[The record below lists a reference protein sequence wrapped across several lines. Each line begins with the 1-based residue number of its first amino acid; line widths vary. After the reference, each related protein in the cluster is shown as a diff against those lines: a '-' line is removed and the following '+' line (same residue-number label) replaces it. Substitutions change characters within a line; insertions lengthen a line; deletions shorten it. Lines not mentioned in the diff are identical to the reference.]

1 MKSVETRYKLWLL
14 LELDCLIEAS
24 HVFLKRTVVTKS
36 KARHAQ
42 EATTPVQHLVHTVSV
57 TYANRADAV
66 QDKTG
71 KPVKELRLSLQQFD
85 YPLQAGKVYEF
96 SFTSQDY
103 EKIASRDFEVA
114 AYF

>member
-1 MKSVETRYKLWLL
+1 MTAIL
-14 LELDCLIEAS
+14 AA
-24 HVFLKRTVVTKS
+24 FLFLVLFTMPAGAVGIGTPK
-36 KARHAQ
+36 
-42 EATTPVQHLVHTVSV
+42 EATTPVLHLMHTVSV

-71 KPVKELRLSLQQFD
+71 KPVKELRLALQQFD
-85 YPLQAGKVYEF
+85 YALQTGKVHEF